1 MGVANQCATKIGSL
15 FVFSKLGDI
24 LFLSS
29 CSERER
35 TKKNEIG
42 GVVQGPIICCFL
54 LVFFDIFCIF
64 VNETAT
70 YYKIYQIS
78 GF

>member
-15 FVFSKLGDI
+15 FVFPSWGMFFFFRLDTKK
-24 LFLSS
+24 
-29 CSERER
+29 R

-42 GVVQGPIICCFL
+42 GAVQGPIICCFL

>member
-1 MGVANQCATKIGSL
+1 MRDKDREFICFFQVGGCSFS
-15 FVFSKLGDI
+15 FVLIRKK
-24 LFLSS
+24 
-29 CSERER
+29 R

-42 GVVQGPIICCFL
+42 GAVQGPIICCFL